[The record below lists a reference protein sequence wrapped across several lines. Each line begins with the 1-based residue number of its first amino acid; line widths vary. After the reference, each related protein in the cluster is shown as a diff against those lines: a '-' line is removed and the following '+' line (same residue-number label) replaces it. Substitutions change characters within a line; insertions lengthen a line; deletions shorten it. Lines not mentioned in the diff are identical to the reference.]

1 MAGANVPLR
10 LAEVRLDAVDV
21 GIDAAAVVQALPLP
35 ADAPA
40 LPRRAGALAGVVEHG
55 GALVPV
61 VDLARWVDTGARGD
75 GSDARILILAD
86 GGRVLGL
93 RVSSV
98 GGLVDVAP
106 GDVTRLHHDDD
117 AEEVFHSAA
126 RSPETGRILSVLD
139 VGRLA
144 ALAQAW
150 SDGAASAATAAAPA
164 ASAAAGAADAAATR
178 TYALL
183 DAGAVRLGV
192 PADGLAE
199 VMPMPPRDTIGA
211 GDGRWCTWR
220 GRHLAIVPLA
230 AVVPG
235 AADDTGAAPLLAV
248 LERDGLALGL
258 PVRATLRLAQ
268 CVPPAAGAAVATVY
282 DEDGAELQ
290 LLDLAPL
297 FARRPEA
304 ALSRVSHDGT
314 AAPGSRAGGTDA
326 GKPNDTAYVVF
337 EADGLAAAPLA
348 TLERILPLA
357 GPPGATLPWDGRAIP
372 VVDLRRPDPA
382 SAPAAGG
389 QVLVVRAGA
398 DHVACVVARV
408 HLMIPAG
415 AGRMYRLGATA
426 FVTTED
432 GAARASYRTV
442 DLAAYATAR
451 QAA

>member
-1 MAGANVPLR
+1 MAGANAPLR
-10 LAEVRLDAVDV
+10 LAEVRLDGIDV
-21 GIDAAAVVQALPLP
+21 GIAASAVVQALPVP
-35 ADAPA
+35 AGAPA

-61 VDLARWVDTGARGD
+61 VDLARWVDTGARD
-75 GSDARILILAD
+75 DAPDARILILQDA
-86 GGRVLGL
+86 GRVLGL

-106 GDVTRLHHDDD
+106 DAVTRLHHDDD

-150 SDGAASAATAAAPA
+150 SDGAAAAAAAVAAPA
-164 ASAAAGAADAAATR
+164 AAAAAGAATR

-192 PADGLAE
+192 PAAGLAE
-199 VMPMPPRDTIGA
+199 VIPMPPAATVAGGHGA
-211 GDGRWCTWR
+211 WCTWR

-230 AVVPG
+230 AVVPDTPDMPDD
-235 AADDTGAAPLLAV
+235 ADAAPLLAV
-248 LERDGLALGL
+248 LEQDGLALGV

-268 CVPPAAGAAVATVY
+268 CVPPATGAAVATIY

-290 LLDLAPL
+290 LLELAPL

-304 ALSRVSHDGT
+304 ALSRATHAGSE
-314 AAPGSRAGGTDA
+314 APGSRTDGTAA
-326 GKPNDTAYVVF
+326 GKPNDAAYVVF
-337 EADGLAAAPLA
+337 EADGLAAVPLG

-372 VVDLRRPDPA
+372 VVDLRRPDAA
-382 SAPAAGG
+382 SASPSGG
-389 QVLVVRAGA
+389 QVLVVRAEAG
-398 DHVACVVARV
+398 HVACVVAHV

-426 FVTTED
+426 FVTTDD
-432 GAARASYRTV
+432 GAAQASYRTV
-442 DLAAYATAR
+442 DLAAYAAPR
-451 QAA
+451 HAA